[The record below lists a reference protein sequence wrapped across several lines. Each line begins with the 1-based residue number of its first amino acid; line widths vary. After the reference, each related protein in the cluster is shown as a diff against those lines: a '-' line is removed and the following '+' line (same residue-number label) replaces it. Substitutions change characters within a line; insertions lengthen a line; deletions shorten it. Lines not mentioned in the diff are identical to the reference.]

1 MPTAQLVRTPWMGG
15 GAQQAGVSVTV
26 YETDGTT
33 EATVYTDNSGNTTG
47 TNPVVTDSSGVLV
60 THLAAGRY
68 VLIDSRGERSEVTVA
83 ASGVDNTPPP
93 TITGSRA
100 TDLATIVEAMLAAGA
115 AKNLWVDGTTA

>member
-15 GAQQAGVSVTV
+15 GAQQASVAVTV
-26 YETDGTT
+26 YEPDGTT
-33 EATVYTDNSGNTTG
+33 LATTYTDSSGNTTG
-47 TNPVVTDSSGVLV
+47 ANPVNTDSSGVLV

-83 ASGVDNTPPP
+83 APGTDNTPPP
-93 TITGSRA
+93 TISGSRA
-100 TDLATIVEAMLAAGA
+100 TDLAAIVESMLAAGA